1 MNSFSKALLYF
12 CQALITQK
20 FPPPP
25 PLTMTV
31 WVCSFDGA
39 DLLQDAPSW
48 GCLSS
53 WFSLKCVT
61 AKWWW
66 WCLSYSCGCSKG
78 CGWRS
83 HPAHSL
89 CNISQTKPPSH
100 PKTMGFLPSP
110 ETSVQNNAWKWVKD
124 FGDAL
129 LSVRIRKT
137 KAMEDAEN
145 SNIWGNL
152 SEHLFGQ
159 AIVTVILPISIN
171 QLCIQVSKSSISICC
186 PEQCSELILK

>member
-1 MNSFSKALLYF
+1 
-12 CQALITQK
+12 
-20 FPPPP
+20 
-25 PLTMTV
+25 MTV

-159 AIVTVILPISIN
+159 ASYCYSTHIN
-171 QLCIQVSKSSISICC
+171 EPALHPGIQVFHFNLLSWTMLWIDSKVADTAGFF
-186 PEQCSELILK
+186 